1 MSTNRKTEYLSRMR
15 TRHFLP
21 SFIALTLMSTP
32 VFAADELPTIIV
44 SEPVQYVPQ
53 HDKCA
58 YFTPGICTR
67 MKGEIRAR
75 LVLPGEFDE
84 LTIDPMTNAIGLSST
99 GGQSYESRVRG
110 RFEFEAIRDLEPG
123 ELKSKL
129 RLQAESKS
137 PRSGDASAVVDQ
149 AYIELRPL
157 FVGYSDSAWVM
168 TTNDGDTG
176 FGGFGIFDGA
186 YGDQQRNLIQFQ
198 VNDLT
203 DNRTFFAISLEDDGD
218 MTSWTPDLVARAG
231 IDKSTSLFAVV
242 GYDQDNGVTSA
253 VWNAL
258 GGAPLGLGSAELGFE
273 LGLRTDIADAH
284 RLHLQGFYATGN
296 TAYNAELAYLGVNW
310 TPPLFS
316 RWSVMTRTTESLRP
330 SGTRLVAHRSA
341 WVQPNWVSNSVFAP
355 ILRTRTDYICRGSTP
370 PETLPTTQNS
380 HISVSTG
387 RHSGQ
392 LSRASKPN
400 TPQHSF
406 HTSMRSI
413 LPTST
418 RRPTP
423 TPA

>member
-1 MSTNRKTEYLSRMR
+1 MR
-15 TRHFLP
+15 TRHILP
-21 SFIALTLMSTP
+21 SLATLTFISTP
-32 VFAADELPTIIV
+32 VLAADELPTFIV

-84 LTIDPMTNAIGLSST
+84 LTIDPVTNAIGLSST

-137 PRSGDASAVVDQ
+137 PQSGNASVVVDQ

-231 IDKSTSLFAVV
+231 IALNKNTHIFAVA

-296 TAYNAELAYLGVNW
+296 TAYKAELAYLGVNW
-310 TPPLFS
+310 TP
-316 RWSVMTRTTESLRP
+316 RWSALTSFKTEHTAKLVSYINAQYFADIYAPTNTNSGMNAWTISGGIELKPVKEMSFTFEGKYTHVNTNGYFNALGNPREDVWEAVM
-330 SGTRLVAHRSA
+330 
-341 WVQPNWVSNSVFAP
+341 QM
-355 ILRTRTDYICRGSTP
+355 
-370 PETLPTTQNS
+370 
-380 HISVSTG
+380 
-387 RHSGQ
+387 
-392 LSRASKPN
+392 
-400 TPQHSF
+400 QHKF
-406 HTSMRSI
+406 
-413 LPTST
+413 
-418 RRPTP
+418 
-423 TPA
+423 